1 MKCLNCGRESENH
14 LCANCISEN
23 TLNFIFSEL
32 MHYNAETCSSES
44 LRKYVEAFENP
55 YEARKCIPNVLL
67 LFDKSVAEYYY
78 CRYYKI
84 VRDDRFEE
92 AAISYLNTH
101 GIPDIKKQFV
111 LYDLLGYY
119 LRNDFVKPQKW
130 CEYIKDTDNLCC
142 ELYYSA
148 AQFFAMVGD
157 YDLSDL
163 VINKALTY
171 CNDSTYE
178 SFLVYSRENEIES
191 LTKLSKDVIR
201 YRTKRPYWPTT
212 EERRRAVAAI
222 YEEKGIAYPRIE
234 SMPKKV
240 EESDFTPVSEF
251 MGKLGGEYCAFWCA
265 ELFSNSAAKDIYQIA
280 AVIVRNGVV
289 TDEFQRYI
297 RPKKATAAAKK
308 SAAKETGV
316 DIEVLNS
323 AEDVDQVMKKFFSFV
338 ENNILVSTDALG
350 NQAKLISRA
359 ARYSGMKSIPN
370 LFFDL
375 LDYAANI
382 SSEFDMQ
389 NNNREYL
396 LMHFNISEGKDAL
409 EKAKKSVEIYNHLME
424 LDK

>member
-1 MKCLNCGRESENH
+1 
-14 LCANCISEN
+14 
-23 TLNFIFSEL
+23 

-44 LRKYVEAFENP
+44 LREYVEAFENP

-78 CRYYKI
+78 CRYYKAI
-84 VRDDRFEE
+84 RDDRFEG

-101 GIPDIKKQFV
+101 EITDIKKQFI
-111 LYDLLGYY
+111 LHDLLGYY

-130 CEYIKDTDNLCC
+130 CECIKDTDNLCC

-178 SFLVYSRENEIES
+178 NFLVYSRESEIES

-201 YRTKRPYWPTT
+201 YRTKKPYWPTT

-222 YEEKGIAYPRIE
+222 YDEKGIAHPRIE
-234 SMPKKV
+234 SKPDKV
-240 EESDFTPVSEF
+240 KESEF
-251 MGKLGGEYCAFWCA
+251 IPIVESFEQPVTEYCSFWCS
-265 ELFSNSAAKDIYQIA
+265 EVFSNSAAKDIYQIA
-280 AVIVRNGVV
+280 AVKIRDGIVSDV
-289 TDEFQRYI
+289 FQSYI
-297 RPKKATAAAKK
+297 RPQKSTASAKK
-308 SAAKETGV
+308 SAANEAGIDV
-316 DIEVLNS
+316 EILNS
-323 AEDVDQVMKKFFSFV
+323 AEDIDQVMYKFFSFV

-375 LDYAANI
+375 LDYAADI
-382 SSEFDMQ
+382 SSDFDMQ

-396 LMHFNISEGKDAL
+396 LTHFNISEGKDSL
-409 EKAKKSVEIYNHLME
+409 EKAKINIEIYNHLME
-424 LDK
+424 IDK